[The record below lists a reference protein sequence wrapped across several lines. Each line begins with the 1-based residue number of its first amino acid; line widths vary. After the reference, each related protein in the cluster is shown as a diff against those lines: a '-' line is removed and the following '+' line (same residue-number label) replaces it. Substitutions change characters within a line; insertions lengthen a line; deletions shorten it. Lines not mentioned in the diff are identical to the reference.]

1 MRDVGFL
8 GDLDADRMAT
18 GITVPLDKIPYVV
31 RRATAP
37 PSDPLD

>member
-1 MRDVGFL
+1 MRDLGFL
-8 GDLDADRMAT
+8 GDLEADCRPF
-18 GITVPLDKIPYVV
+18 GIVVPLDKIPYVV